1 LKIEIDIPF
10 IDKSKITHEQREL
23 LRLVIEA
30 HQKSARNNNA
40 STAAAVNAFHGS
52 SDFNNSIVGAV
63 STLGHKHGPINEAR
77 RVLIFGNTFTICPGF
92 GNSFYPNG
100 DPAWIPVSDYIRQN
114 FPSYAE
120 KLDNLN
126 KFYAPKVK
134 PNAAMWTAV
143 TCEIL
148 RWPWG
153 FESMIFILAR
163 IPVWADII
171 QKQ

>member
-1 LKIEIDIPF
+1 MKIEIDIPF
-10 IDKSKITHEQREL
+10 INESNITHEQREL

-52 SDFNNSIVGAV
+52 SDVNNAFIGAIA
-63 STLGHKHGPINEAR
+63 TLGFKHGPITNAR
-77 RVLIFGNTFTICPGF
+77 FVLRYKNHHSVCAGF

-100 DPAWIPVSDYIRQN
+100 DPAWITVENYIREH
-114 FPSYAE
+114 FPNVALRVDE
-120 KLDNLN
+120 LN
-126 KFYAPKVK
+126 REYAPKVK

-148 RWPWG
+148 DIPWG

>member
-10 IDKSKITHEQREL
+10 IDESKITHEQREL

-52 SDFNNSIVGAV
+52 DDFNNAVIGAV
-63 STLGHKHGPINEAR
+63 ATLGFNHGPITNAR
-77 RVLIFGNTFTICPGF
+77 YVFRHKNHHAVCAGF
-92 GNSFYPNG
+92 GNSFYPDG
-100 DPAWIPVSDYIRQN
+100 DPAWIPVEKYIREHFIN
-114 FPSYAE
+114 VASRVDE
-120 KLDNLN
+120 LN
-126 KFYAPKVK
+126 REYAPKVK
-134 PNAAMWTAV
+134 PNAAMWTAI

-148 RWPWG
+148 DIPWG

-163 IPVWADII
+163 IPIWADII